1 MAIQCLCVF
10 VCACLSACISVFN
23 SVCVCVCVCVCVRTV
38 DKWRVVLK
46 GETPDYINASS
57 INVSSSTNILSNISL
72 EYYKYFLFS
81 LSLAG
86 LQVSESFYY
95 HPGTHIIH
103 SQGFL
108 EDGSRQYEWCDCH
121 ALKPAGGK

>member
-1 MAIQCLCVF
+1 MCVRVTMPVPVCVYVH
-10 VCACLSACISVFN
+10 VCACVCM
-23 SVCVCVCVCVCVRTV
+23 CVCVFFYNVSTV

-57 INVSSSTNILSNISL
+57 INVSSSTNNTLESTLHKYQISHTHRITFFC
-72 EYYKYFLFS
+72 YS

-86 LQVSESFYY
+86 LQVPESLYH
-95 HPGTHIIH
+95 HPGTHVIH

-108 EDGSRQYEWCDCH
+108 EDGS
-121 ALKPAGGK
+121 